1 MKSDKTKT
9 LRAIVEIGV
18 DGKLVVYPIADS
30 DQEREA
36 ILKALAVDEQ
46 QQR

>member
-1 MKSDKTKT
+1 MNDEKTKT
-9 LRAIVEIGV
+9 LRAIVEIV
-18 DGKLVVYPIADS
+18 DGKLVVYTIADS

-46 QQR
+46 QQQ